1 MGREMGEDSRG
12 RGYMYTYGW
21 FMLRFDRKEQNSVK
35 QLSFNLKISKFLK
48 FIFKKGIR
56 QWFSMTVISPLRGR
70 IGNAWRHSVYVCF
83 NNGELLC
90 SMSGQRPRLLL
101 NILLCTGCSL
111 PPVKNHS
118 AQYVNRTR
126 LRIPD
131 LVDNTVEQFQGT
143 SPSCTINI
151 HRRTSLSFVQQILSQ
166 QFSFL
171 AVTLSTIKIHAL
183 TDQFQFTASPQM
195 ILWLTLIWAHR
206 CLIFLTL

>member
-1 MGREMGEDSRG
+1 
-12 RGYMYTYGW
+12 
-21 FMLRFDRKEQNSVK
+21 
-35 QLSFNLKISKFLK
+35 
-48 FIFKKGIR
+48 
-56 QWFSMTVISPLRGR
+56 MTVISPLRGR
-70 IGNAWRHSVYVCF
+70 IGIAWRHSVYVCF

-131 LVDNTVEQFQGT
+131 LVDKDIEQFQGT

-151 HRRTSLSFVQQILSQ
+151 HKTSLSFVQQILAL

-171 AVTLSTIKIHAL
+171 AVTLSTIKIYAL
-183 TDQFQFTASPQM
+183 TDQFQFTASSQM
-195 ILWLTLIWAHR
+195 ISPLSPKNGSGFCFVYDVKANSSS
-206 CLIFLTL
+206 